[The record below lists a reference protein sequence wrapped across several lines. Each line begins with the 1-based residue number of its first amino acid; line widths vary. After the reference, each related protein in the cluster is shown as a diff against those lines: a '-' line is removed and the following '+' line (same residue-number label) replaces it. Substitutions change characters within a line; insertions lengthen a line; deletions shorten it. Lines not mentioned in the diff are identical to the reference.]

1 VSGHRSFKELRAKVV
16 ADPKRRARVE
26 EIGRAYDTLL
36 ALAALR
42 ESRGVTQERMAGTLG
57 VSQPNVSKVE
67 RNADVRLST
76 LCGYVE
82 ALGGHVEINA
92 VFPGQTVG
100 LALPCGRRTSVER
113 TVPAHTSG

>member
-1 VSGHRSFKELRAKVV
+1 MVRRDDSRGRRTLRHAPGGTAEGRRDAVSGHRSFKELRAKVV
-16 ADPKRRARVE
+16 DDPRRRARVE

-42 ESRGVTQERMAGTLG
+42 ESRGVTQEQMAGTLG

-76 LCGYVE
+76 L
-82 ALGGHVEINA
+82 
-92 VFPGQTVG
+92 
-100 LALPCGRRTSVER
+100 
-113 TVPAHTSG
+113 